1 MIAKTDQTSGNFHRF
16 KIVVRLQWP
25 AKDHALKHRLGVF
38 DRLNTNNQ
46 IKPKEGI
53 VSFTKKIGSRLL
65 RQGLVAA
72 ALTMAALAPAKAE
85 TIKVGVILT
94 YSGRDA
100 ALGEQIDRAI
110 NLFSKL
116 HASELPPGVKIE
128 LVKRDDTGVNPSL
141 AKRLAQELV
150 LRDHVQILTG
160 GQWTPNAMAIAA
172 LTKEAKVPFV
182 TMTAGG
188 STVTQQSP
196 YVVRTG
202 WTLWQTSYPLGEWA
216 AKQGWKTAYT
226 VVSDFAPGYDGEA
239 AFTKSFTEGGGKIVG
254 SVRIPLATT
263 DYLPYF
269 QKVKDTNP
277 DVVYVF
283 NPGGPQATAFM
294 KAFDDIGITKSK
306 IKLIG
311 PLDITSDE
319 ELPNMGRSALGVVTL
334 GQYSPAA
341 ARKANVDFIAAWKKE
356 YGANSVPTYFA
367 VAGWDGMQAIYD
379 AINAQKGNAQKGI
392 IDPDAMMK
400 FLRGWSDPNSP
411 RGPIKIDQQGD
422 LVQNLYLRR
431 VEEKDGHLANIEFA
445 TIGPIG
451 DPWKVFNKK

>member
-1 MIAKTDQTSGNFHRF
+1 MSLAKVIGTGL
-16 KIVVRLQWP
+16 VR
-25 AKDHALKHRLGVF
+25 RCTG
-38 DRLNTNNQ
+38 
-46 IKPKEGI
+46 
-53 VSFTKKIGSRLL
+53 
-65 RQGLVAA
+65 VAA
-72 ALTMAALAPAKAE
+72 ALAIVAAPALVAPAPAAAQTVK
-85 TIKVGVILT
+85 IGVILT

-110 NLFSKL
+110 NLFVKL
-116 HASELPPGVKIE
+116 HASELPPGVKVE
-128 LVKRDDTGVNPSL
+128 LIKRDDTGVNPAL

-150 LRDHVQILTG
+150 LRDQVQILTG

-188 STVTQQSP
+188 SAVTLQSP

-216 AKQGWKTAYT
+216 AKQGWTTAYT
-226 VVSDFAPGYDGEA
+226 AVSDFAPGYDGEA
-239 AFTKSFTEGGGKIVG
+239 AFTKGFTEGGGKIIG
-254 SVRIPLATT
+254 SVRIPLQTT

-269 QKVKDTNP
+269 QKIKDVNP

-283 NPGGPQATAFM
+283 NPGGPQATAYM

-341 ARKANVDFIAAWKKE
+341 TRQTNIDFVAAWKKE
-356 YGANSVPTYFA
+356 YGADSVPTYFA
-367 VAGWDGMQAIYD
+367 MAGWDGMHAIFD
-379 AINAQKGNAQKGI
+379 AIKAQNGI
-392 IDPDAMMK
+392 IDPDRTMK
-400 FLRGWSDPNSP
+400 LLHGWSDPNSP
-411 RGPIKIDQQGD
+411 RGPIRIDQAGD

-445 TIGPIG
+445 TIEQIG
-451 DPWKVFNKK
+451 DPWKMLH

>member
-1 MIAKTDQTSGNFHRF
+1 MS
-16 KIVVRLQWP
+16 L
-25 AKDHALKHRLGVF
+25 
-38 DRLNTNNQ
+38 
-46 IKPKEGI
+46 
-53 VSFTKKIGSRLL
+53 TKKIGGGLL
-65 RQGLVAA
+65 RQGLVVAA
-72 ALTMAALAPAKAE
+72 ALTMSALAPVNAE

-100 ALGEQIDRAI
+100 ALGEQIDRAV
-110 NLFSKL
+110 NLFVKL
-116 HASELPPGVKIE
+116 HANELPPDVKVE
-128 LVKRDDTGVNPSL
+128 LIKRDDTGVNPDL

-150 LRDHVQILTG
+150 LRDQVQILTG

-188 STVTQQSP
+188 SAVTLQSP

-202 WTLWQTSYPLGEWA
+202 WTLWQTSYPLGDWA
-216 AKQGWKTAYT
+216 AKQGWKNAYT
-226 VVSDFAPGYDGEA
+226 VVSDFGPGHDGEA
-239 AFTKSFTEGGGKIVG
+239 AFTKGFTEGGGTIVG
-254 SVRIPLATT
+254 SVRIALKTT

-269 QKVKDTNP
+269 QKIKDVNP
-277 DVVYVF
+277 DVIYMF

-294 KAFDDIGITKSK
+294 KAFDDVGIIKSK

-311 PLDITSDE
+311 PGDITSDD

-341 ARKANVDFIAAWKKE
+341 TRQTNVDFVAAWKKE

-367 VAGWDGMQAIYD
+367 VAGWDGMRAIYD
-379 AINAQKGNAQKGI
+379 AIKAQKGK
-392 IDPDAMMK
+392 IDPDATMK
-400 FLRGWSDPNSP
+400 FLREWSNPNSP
-411 RGPIKIDQQGD
+411 RGPIRIDQAGD

-431 VEEKDGHLANIEFA
+431 VEEKDGRLANIEFA
-445 TIGPIG
+445 TIEQIG

>member
-1 MIAKTDQTSGNFHRF
+1 MN
-16 KIVVRLQWP
+16 
-25 AKDHALKHRLGVF
+25 
-38 DRLNTNNQ
+38 
-46 IKPKEGI
+46 
-53 VSFTKKIGSRLL
+53 FTKKIGAGLL
-65 RQGLVAA
+65 RQGLVVAA
-72 ALTMAALAPAKAE
+72 ALTMAALAPVNAE

-100 ALGEQIDRAI
+100 ALGEQIDRAV
-110 NLFSKL
+110 NLFVKL
-116 HASELPPGVKIE
+116 HASELPPDVKVE
-128 LVKRDDTGVNPSL
+128 LIKRDDTGVNPDL

-150 LRDHVQILTG
+150 LRDQVQILTG

-172 LTKEAKVPFV
+172 LTKDAKVPFV

-188 STVTQQSP
+188 SAVTLQSP

-216 AKQGWKTAYT
+216 AKQGWKNAYT
-226 VVSDFAPGYDGEA
+226 VVSDFGPGHDGEA
-239 AFTKSFTEGGGKIVG
+239 AFTKGFTEGGGTIVG
-254 SVRIPLATT
+254 SVRIALKTT

-269 QKVKDTNP
+269 QKIKDVNP
-277 DVVYVF
+277 DVIYVF

-294 KAFDDIGITKSK
+294 KAFDDVGIIKSK

-311 PLDITSDE
+311 PGDITSDD

-341 ARKANVDFIAAWKKE
+341 TRQTNVDFVAAWKKE

-367 VAGWDGMQAIYD
+367 VAGWDGMRAIYD
-379 AINAQKGNAQKGI
+379 AIKAQKGK
-392 IDPDAMMK
+392 IDPDATMK
-400 FLRGWSDPNSP
+400 FLREWSNPNSP
-411 RGPIKIDQQGD
+411 RGPIRIDQAGD

-431 VEEKDGHLANIEFA
+431 VEEKDGRLANIEFA
-445 TIGPIG
+445 TIEQIG

>member
-1 MIAKTDQTSGNFHRF
+1 MSI
-16 KIVVRLQWP
+16 
-25 AKDHALKHRLGVF
+25 
-38 DRLNTNNQ
+38 
-46 IKPKEGI
+46 IKMM
-53 VSFTKKIGSRLL
+53 FARLL
-65 RQGLVAA
+65 RQGVVVAA
-72 ALTMAALAPAKAE
+72 ALTLTLVAMIPAEAQ
-85 TIKVGVILT
+85 TIKIGVILT
-94 YSGRDA
+94 YSGPDA

-110 NLFSKL
+110 NLFVKL
-116 HASELPPGVKIE
+116 HETELPPGVKVE
-128 LVKRDDTGVNPSL
+128 LLKRDDTGVNPDL

-150 LRDHVQILTG
+150 LRNQVQILTG

-188 STVTQQSP
+188 SAVTLQSP

-216 AKQGWKTAYT
+216 AKQGWKNAYT
-226 VVSDFAPGYDGEA
+226 VVSDFGPGFDGEA
-239 AFTKSFTEGGGKIVG
+239 AFTKGFKEGGGTIVG
-254 SVRIPLATT
+254 SVRIPLKTT

-269 QKVKDTNP
+269 QKIKDVNP

-294 KAFDDIGITKSK
+294 KAFDNLGITKSK

-311 PLDITSDE
+311 PLDITSDD

-341 ARKANVDFIAAWKKE
+341 TRQTNVDFVAAWKKE

-367 VAGWDGMQAIYD
+367 VAGWDGMRAIYD
-379 AINAQKGNAQKGI
+379 AIKAQSGK
-392 IDPDAMMK
+392 IDPDATMK
-400 FLRGWSDPNSP
+400 FLRTWSNPNSP
-411 RGPIKIDQQGD
+411 RGPIRIDQAGD

-431 VEEKDGHLANIEFA
+431 VEEKDGRLANIEFA
-445 TIGPIG
+445 TIEQIG

>member
-1 MIAKTDQTSGNFHRF
+1 MS
-16 KIVVRLQWP
+16 L
-25 AKDHALKHRLGVF
+25 
-38 DRLNTNNQ
+38 
-46 IKPKEGI
+46 
-53 VSFTKKIGSRLL
+53 TKLIGAGLL
-65 RQGLVAA
+65 RAGAVVAA
-72 ALTMAALAPAKAE
+72 ALALMALTPAEAE
-85 TIKVGVILT
+85 TIKIGVILT

-100 ALGEQIDRAI
+100 ALGEQIDRAV
-110 NLFSKL
+110 NLFVKL
-116 HASELPPGVKIE
+116 HENELPPGVKVE
-128 LVKRDDTGVNPSL
+128 LIKRDDTGVNPAL

-150 LRDHVQILTG
+150 LRDQVQILTG

-188 STVTQQSP
+188 SAVTLQSP
-196 YVVRTG
+196 YVVRSG

-216 AKQGWKTAYT
+216 AKQGWKNAYIA
-226 VVSDFAPGYDGEA
+226 VSDFAPGYDGEA

-269 QKVKDTNP
+269 QKIKDMNP

-294 KAFDDIGITKSK
+294 KAFDDIGITRST

-341 ARKANVDFIAAWKKE
+341 TRQTNVDFVAAWKKE
-356 YGANSVPTYFA
+356 YGAGSVPTYFA

-379 AINAQKGNAQKGI
+379 AIKAQKGK
-392 IDPDAMMK
+392 IDPDATMK

-411 RGPIKIDQQGD
+411 RGPIRIDQAGD

-431 VEEKDGHLANIEFA
+431 VEEKDGHLANVEFA
-445 TIGPIG
+445 TIAQTG
-451 DPWKVFNKK
+451 DPWKVFNRQ

>member
-1 MIAKTDQTSGNFHRF
+1 MN
-16 KIVVRLQWP
+16 
-25 AKDHALKHRLGVF
+25 
-38 DRLNTNNQ
+38 
-46 IKPKEGI
+46 
-53 VSFTKKIGSRLL
+53 FTKKIGAGLL
-65 RQGLVAA
+65 RQGLVVAA
-72 ALTMAALAPAKAE
+72 ALTMAALAPVNAE

-100 ALGEQIDRAI
+100 ALGEQIDRAV
-110 NLFSKL
+110 NLFVKL
-116 HASELPPGVKIE
+116 HASELPPDVKVE
-128 LVKRDDTGVNPSL
+128 LIKRDDTGVNPDL

-150 LRDHVQILTG
+150 LRDQVQILTG

-188 STVTQQSP
+188 SAVTLQSP

-202 WTLWQTSYPLGEWA
+202 WTLWQTSYPLGDWA
-216 AKQGWKTAYT
+216 AKQGWKNAYT
-226 VVSDFAPGYDGEA
+226 VVSDFGPGHDGEA
-239 AFTKSFTEGGGKIVG
+239 AFTKGFTEGGGTIVG
-254 SVRIPLATT
+254 SVRIALKTT

-269 QKVKDTNP
+269 QKIKDVNP
-277 DVVYVF
+277 DVIYMF

-294 KAFDDIGITKSK
+294 KAFDDVGIIKSK

-311 PLDITSDE
+311 PGDITSDD

-341 ARKANVDFIAAWKKE
+341 TRQTNVDFVAAWKKE

-367 VAGWDGMQAIYD
+367 VAGWDGMRAIYD
-379 AINAQKGNAQKGI
+379 AIKAQKGK
-392 IDPDAMMK
+392 IDPDATMK
-400 FLRGWSDPNSP
+400 FLREWSNPNSP
-411 RGPIKIDQQGD
+411 RGPIRIDQAGD

-431 VEEKDGHLANIEFA
+431 VEEKDGRLANIEFA
-445 TIGPIG
+445 TIEQIG

>member
-1 MIAKTDQTSGNFHRF
+1 MSLAKVIGTGL
-16 KIVVRLQWP
+16 VR
-25 AKDHALKHRLGVF
+25 RCTG
-38 DRLNTNNQ
+38 
-46 IKPKEGI
+46 
-53 VSFTKKIGSRLL
+53 
-65 RQGLVAA
+65 VAA
-72 ALTMAALAPAKAE
+72 ALAIVAAPALVAPAPAAAQTVK
-85 TIKVGVILT
+85 IGVILT

-110 NLFSKL
+110 NLFVKL
-116 HASELPPGVKIE
+116 HASELPPGVKVE
-128 LVKRDDTGVNPSL
+128 LIKRDDTGVNPAL

-150 LRDHVQILTG
+150 LRDQVQILTG

-188 STVTQQSP
+188 SAVTLQSP

-226 VVSDFAPGYDGEA
+226 AVSDFAPGYDGEA
-239 AFTKSFTEGGGKIVG
+239 AFTKGFTEGGGKIIG
-254 SVRIPLATT
+254 SVRIPLQTT

-269 QKVKDTNP
+269 QKIKDVNP

-283 NPGGPQATAFM
+283 NPGGPQATAYM

-341 ARKANVDFIAAWKKE
+341 TRADQYRFRRCME
-356 YGANSVPTYFA
+356 E
-367 VAGWDGMQAIYD
+367 
-379 AINAQKGNAQKGI
+379 GI
-392 IDPDAMMK
+392 WRR
-400 FLRGWSDPNSP
+400 LGSDLF
-411 RGPIKIDQQGD
+411 RHGRLGRHACD
-422 LVQNLYLRR
+422 LRR
-431 VEEKDGHLANIEFA
+431 DQGAERDHRPRSDHETPAWMV
-445 TIGPIG
+445 GPE
-451 DPWKVFNKK
+451 

>member
-1 MIAKTDQTSGNFHRF
+1 M
-16 KIVVRLQWP
+16 
-25 AKDHALKHRLGVF
+25 
-38 DRLNTNNQ
+38 
-46 IKPKEGI
+46 
-53 VSFTKKIGSRLL
+53 SFTKKIGAGLL
-65 RQGLVAA
+65 RQGLVVAA
-72 ALTMAALAPAKAE
+72 ALTMTALAPVNAE

-100 ALGEQIDRAI
+100 ALGEQIDRAV
-110 NLFSKL
+110 NLFVKL
-116 HASELPPGVKIE
+116 HASELPPDVKVE
-128 LVKRDDTGVNPSL
+128 LIKRDDTGVNPDL

-150 LRDHVQILTG
+150 LRDQVQILTG

-172 LTKEAKVPFV
+172 LTKDAKVPFV

-188 STVTQQSP
+188 SAVTLQSP

-216 AKQGWKTAYT
+216 AKQGWKNAYT
-226 VVSDFAPGYDGEA
+226 VVSDFGPGHDGEA
-239 AFTKSFTEGGGKIVG
+239 AFTKGFTEGGGTIVG
-254 SVRIPLATT
+254 SVRIALKTT

-269 QKVKDTNP
+269 QKIKDVNP
-277 DVVYVF
+277 DVIYVF

-294 KAFDDIGITKSK
+294 KAFDDVGIIKSK

-311 PLDITSDE
+311 PGDITSDD

-341 ARKANVDFIAAWKKE
+341 TRQTNVDFVAAWKKE

-367 VAGWDGMQAIYD
+367 VAGWDGMRAIYD
-379 AINAQKGNAQKGI
+379 AIKAQKGK
-392 IDPDAMMK
+392 IDPDATMK
-400 FLRGWSDPNSP
+400 FLREWSNPNSP
-411 RGPIKIDQQGD
+411 RGPIRIDQAGD

-431 VEEKDGHLANIEFA
+431 VEEKDGRLANIEFA
-445 TIGPIG
+445 TIEQIG

>member
-1 MIAKTDQTSGNFHRF
+1 M
-16 KIVVRLQWP
+16 
-25 AKDHALKHRLGVF
+25 
-38 DRLNTNNQ
+38 
-46 IKPKEGI
+46 EGI
-53 VSFTKKIGSRLL
+53 VSFTKKIGAGLL
-65 RQGLVAA
+65 RQGLVVAA
-72 ALTMAALAPAKAE
+72 ALTMTALAPVNAE
-85 TIKVGVILT
+85 TIRVGVILT

-100 ALGEQIDRAI
+100 ALGEQIDRAV
-110 NLFSKL
+110 NLFVKL
-116 HASELPPGVKIE
+116 HASELPPDVKVE
-128 LVKRDDTGVNPSL
+128 LIKRDDTGVNPDL

-150 LRDHVQILTG
+150 LRDQVQILTG

-172 LTKEAKVPFV
+172 LTKDAKVPFV

-188 STVTQQSP
+188 SAVTLQSP

-216 AKQGWKTAYT
+216 AKQGWKNAYT
-226 VVSDFAPGYDGEA
+226 VVSDFGPGHDGEA
-239 AFTKSFTEGGGKIVG
+239 AFTKGFTEGGGTIVG
-254 SVRIPLATT
+254 SVRIALKTT

-269 QKVKDTNP
+269 QKIKDVNP
-277 DVVYVF
+277 DVIYVF

-294 KAFDDIGITKSK
+294 KAFDDVGIIKSK

-311 PLDITSDE
+311 PGDITSDD

-341 ARKANVDFIAAWKKE
+341 TRQTNVDFVAAWKKE

-367 VAGWDGMQAIYD
+367 VAGWDGMRAIYD
-379 AINAQKGNAQKGI
+379 TIKAQKGK
-392 IDPDAMMK
+392 IDPEATMK
-400 FLRGWSDPNSP
+400 FLREWSNPNSP
-411 RGPIKIDQQGD
+411 RGPIRIDQAGD

-431 VEEKDGHLANIEFA
+431 VEEKDGRLANIEFA
-445 TIGPIG
+445 TIEQIG

>member
-1 MIAKTDQTSGNFHRF
+1 MSFAKMIGTGL
-16 KIVVRLQWP
+16 V
-25 AKDHALKHRLGVF
+25 
-38 DRLNTNNQ
+38 
-46 IKPKEGI
+46 
-53 VSFTKKIGSRLL
+53 
-65 RQGLVAA
+65 RQGAAVAA
-72 ALTMAALAPAKAE
+72 ALALVAAPALVAPAPARAQTVK
-85 TIKVGVILT
+85 IGMILT

-100 ALGEQIDRAI
+100 ALGQQIDRAVD
-110 NLFSKL
+110 LFVKL
-116 HASELPPGVKIE
+116 HASELPPGVKVE
-128 LVKRDDTGVNPSL
+128 LIKRDDTGVNPAL

-150 LRDHVQILTG
+150 LRDQVQILTG

-172 LTKEAKVPFV
+172 LTKEARVPFV

-188 STVTQQSP
+188 STVTLQSP

-202 WTLWQTSYPLGEWA
+202 WTLWQTSYPLGQWA

-226 VVSDFAPGYDGEA
+226 AVSDFAPGYDGEA
-239 AFTKSFTEGGGKIVG
+239 AFTKSFTEGGGKIIG
-254 SVRIPLATT
+254 SVRIPLQTT

-269 QKVKDTNP
+269 QKIKDMNP

-341 ARKANVDFIAAWKKE
+341 TRQSNVDFVAAWKKQ
-356 YGANSVPTYFA
+356 YGADAVPTYFA
-367 VAGWDGMQAIYD
+367 MAGWDGMHAIFD
-379 AINAQKGNAQKGI
+379 AIKAQKGN
-392 IDPDAMMK
+392 IDPDRTMK

-411 RGPIKIDQQGD
+411 RGPIRIDQAGD

-445 TIGPIG
+445 TIEQIG
-451 DPWKVFNKK
+451 DPWKVFHNK

>member
-1 MIAKTDQTSGNFHRF
+1 MT
-16 KIVVRLQWP
+16 
-25 AKDHALKHRLGVF
+25 
-38 DRLNTNNQ
+38 
-46 IKPKEGI
+46 
-53 VSFTKKIGSRLL
+53 
-65 RQGLVAA
+65 
-72 ALTMAALAPAKAE
+72 ALAPVNAE

-100 ALGEQIDRAI
+100 ALGEQIDRAV
-110 NLFSKL
+110 NLFVKL
-116 HASELPPGVKIE
+116 HASELPPDVKVE
-128 LVKRDDTGVNPSL
+128 LIKRDDTGVNPDL

-150 LRDHVQILTG
+150 LRDQVQILTG

-188 STVTQQSP
+188 SAVTLQSP

-216 AKQGWKTAYT
+216 AKQGWKNAYT
-226 VVSDFAPGYDGEA
+226 VVSDFGPGHDGEA
-239 AFTKSFTEGGGKIVG
+239 AFTKGFTEGGGTIVG
-254 SVRIPLATT
+254 SVRIALKTT

-269 QKVKDTNP
+269 QKIKDVNP
-277 DVVYVF
+277 DVIYVF

-294 KAFDDIGITKSK
+294 KAFDDVGIIKSK

-311 PLDITSDE
+311 PGDITSDD

-341 ARKANVDFIAAWKKE
+341 TRQTNVDFVAAWKKE

-367 VAGWDGMQAIYD
+367 VAGWDGMRAIYD
-379 AINAQKGNAQKGI
+379 AIKAQKGK
-392 IDPDAMMK
+392 IDPDATMK
-400 FLRGWSDPNSP
+400 FLREWSNPNSP
-411 RGPIKIDQQGD
+411 RGPIRIDQAGD

-431 VEEKDGHLANIEFA
+431 VEEKDGRLANIEFA
-445 TIGPIG
+445 TIEQIG

>member
-1 MIAKTDQTSGNFHRF
+1 M
-16 KIVVRLQWP
+16 
-25 AKDHALKHRLGVF
+25 
-38 DRLNTNNQ
+38 
-46 IKPKEGI
+46 EGI
-53 VSFTKKIGSRLL
+53 VSFTKKIGAGLL
-65 RQGLVAA
+65 RQGLVVAA
-72 ALTMAALAPAKAE
+72 ALTMSALAPVNAE

-100 ALGEQIDRAI
+100 ALGEQIDRAV
-110 NLFSKL
+110 NLFVKL
-116 HASELPPGVKIE
+116 HASELPPDVKVE
-128 LVKRDDTGVNPSL
+128 LIKRDDTGVNPDL

-150 LRDHVQILTG
+150 LRDQVQILTG

-188 STVTQQSP
+188 SAVTLQSP

-216 AKQGWKTAYT
+216 AKQGWKNAYT
-226 VVSDFAPGYDGEA
+226 VVSDFGPGHDGEA
-239 AFTKSFTEGGGKIVG
+239 AFTKGFTEGGGTIVG
-254 SVRIPLATT
+254 SVRIALKTT

-269 QKVKDTNP
+269 QKIKDVNP
-277 DVVYVF
+277 DVIYMF

-294 KAFDDIGITKSK
+294 KAFDDVGIIKSK

-311 PLDITSDE
+311 PGDITSDD

-341 ARKANVDFIAAWKKE
+341 TRQTNVDFVAAWKKE

-367 VAGWDGMQAIYD
+367 VAGWDGMRAIYD
-379 AINAQKGNAQKGI
+379 AIKAQKGK
-392 IDPDAMMK
+392 IDPDATMK
-400 FLRGWSDPNSP
+400 FLREWSNPNSP
-411 RGPIKIDQQGD
+411 RGPIRIDQAGD

-431 VEEKDGHLANIEFA
+431 VEEKDGRLANIEFA
-445 TIGPIG
+445 TIEQIG

>member
-1 MIAKTDQTSGNFHRF
+1 M
-16 KIVVRLQWP
+16 
-25 AKDHALKHRLGVF
+25 
-38 DRLNTNNQ
+38 
-46 IKPKEGI
+46 
-53 VSFTKKIGSRLL
+53 SFTKKIGGGLL
-65 RQGLVAA
+65 RQGLVVAA
-72 ALTMAALAPAKAE
+72 ALTMSALAPVNAE

-100 ALGEQIDRAI
+100 ALGEQIDRAV
-110 NLFSKL
+110 NLFVKL
-116 HASELPPGVKIE
+116 HANELPPDVKVE
-128 LVKRDDTGVNPSL
+128 LIKRDDTGVNPDL

-150 LRDHVQILTG
+150 LRDQVQILTG

-188 STVTQQSP
+188 SAVTLQSP

-202 WTLWQTSYPLGEWA
+202 WTLWQTSYPLGDWA
-216 AKQGWKTAYT
+216 AKQGWKNAYT
-226 VVSDFAPGYDGEA
+226 VVSDFGPGHDGEA
-239 AFTKSFTEGGGKIVG
+239 AFTKGFTEGGGTIVG
-254 SVRIPLATT
+254 SVRIALKTT

-269 QKVKDTNP
+269 QKIKDVNP
-277 DVVYVF
+277 DVIYMF

-294 KAFDDIGITKSK
+294 KAFDDVGIIKSK

-311 PLDITSDE
+311 PGDITSDD

-341 ARKANVDFIAAWKKE
+341 TRQTNVDFVAAWKKE

-367 VAGWDGMQAIYD
+367 VAGWDGMRAIYD
-379 AINAQKGNAQKGI
+379 AIKAQKGK
-392 IDPDAMMK
+392 IDPDATMK
-400 FLRGWSDPNSP
+400 FLREWSNPNSP
-411 RGPIKIDQQGD
+411 RGPIRIDQAGD

-431 VEEKDGHLANIEFA
+431 VEEKDGRLANIEFA
-445 TIGPIG
+445 TIEQIG

>member
-1 MIAKTDQTSGNFHRF
+1 MSFAKVIGTGL
-16 KIVVRLQWP
+16 VRLAGVAATLAIVAAP
-25 AKDHALKHRLGVF
+25 A
-38 DRLNTNNQ
+38 
-46 IKPKEGI
+46 
-53 VSFTKKIGSRLL
+53 
-65 RQGLVAA
+65 LVAPVPA
-72 ALTMAALAPAKAE
+72 AAQTVK
-85 TIKVGVILT
+85 IGVILT

-100 ALGEQIDRAI
+100 ALGEQIDRAV
-110 NLFSKL
+110 NLFVKL
-116 HASELPPGVKIE
+116 HASELPPGVKVE
-128 LVKRDDTGVNPSL
+128 LIKRDDTGVNPSL

-150 LRDHVQILTG
+150 LRDQVQILTG

-188 STVTQQSP
+188 SAVTLQSP

-216 AKQGWKTAYT
+216 AKQGWTTAYT
-226 VVSDFAPGYDGEA
+226 AVSDFAPGYDGEA
-239 AFTKSFTEGGGKIVG
+239 AFTKGFTEGGGKIIG
-254 SVRIPLATT
+254 SVRIPLQTT

-269 QKVKDTNP
+269 QKIKDMNP
-277 DVVYVF
+277 EVVYVF
-283 NPGGPQATAFM
+283 NPSGPQATAFM

-311 PLDITSDE
+311 PLDITSDD

-341 ARKANVDFIAAWKKE
+341 TRPANVDFVAAWKKE
-356 YGANSVPTYFA
+356 YGADSVPTFFA
-367 VAGWDGMQAIYD
+367 MAGWDGMHAIFD
-379 AINAQKGNAQKGI
+379 AIKAQNGI
-392 IDPDAMMK
+392 IDPDRTMK
-400 FLRGWSDPNSP
+400 LLHGWSDPNSP
-411 RGPIKIDQQGD
+411 RGPIRIDQAGD

-445 TIGPIG
+445 TIEQIG

>member
-1 MIAKTDQTSGNFHRF
+1 
-16 KIVVRLQWP
+16 
-25 AKDHALKHRLGVF
+25 
-38 DRLNTNNQ
+38 
-46 IKPKEGI
+46 
-53 VSFTKKIGSRLL
+53 VSFTKKIGAGLL
-65 RQGLVAA
+65 RQGLVVAA
-72 ALTMAALAPAKAE
+72 ALTMTALAPVNAE

-100 ALGEQIDRAI
+100 ALGEQIDRAV
-110 NLFSKL
+110 NLFVKL
-116 HASELPPGVKIE
+116 HASELPPDVKVE
-128 LVKRDDTGVNPSL
+128 LIKRDDTGVNPDL

-150 LRDHVQILTG
+150 LRDQVQILTG

-172 LTKEAKVPFV
+172 LTKDAKVPFV

-188 STVTQQSP
+188 SAVTLQSP

-216 AKQGWKTAYT
+216 AKQGWKNAYT
-226 VVSDFAPGYDGEA
+226 VVSDFGPGHDGEA
-239 AFTKSFTEGGGKIVG
+239 AFTKGFTEGGGTIVG
-254 SVRIPLATT
+254 SVRIALKTT

-269 QKVKDTNP
+269 QKIKDVNP
-277 DVVYVF
+277 DVIYVF

-294 KAFDDIGITKSK
+294 KAFDDVGIIKSK

-311 PLDITSDE
+311 PGDITSDD

-341 ARKANVDFIAAWKKE
+341 TRQTNVDFVAAWKKE

-367 VAGWDGMQAIYD
+367 VAGWDGMRAIYD
-379 AINAQKGNAQKGI
+379 AIKAQKGK
-392 IDPDAMMK
+392 IDPDATMK
-400 FLRGWSDPNSP
+400 FLREWSNPNSP
-411 RGPIKIDQQGD
+411 RGPIRIDQAGD

-431 VEEKDGHLANIEFA
+431 VEEKDGRLANIEFA
-445 TIGPIG
+445 TIEQIG

>member
-1 MIAKTDQTSGNFHRF
+1 MS
-16 KIVVRLQWP
+16 L
-25 AKDHALKHRLGVF
+25 
-38 DRLNTNNQ
+38 
-46 IKPKEGI
+46 
-53 VSFTKKIGSRLL
+53 TKKIGAELL
-65 RQGLVAA
+65 RQGLVVAA
-72 ALTMAALAPAKAE
+72 ALTMTALAPVNAE

-100 ALGEQIDRAI
+100 ALGEQIDRAV
-110 NLFSKL
+110 NLFVKL
-116 HASELPPGVKIE
+116 HASELPPDVKVE
-128 LVKRDDTGVNPSL
+128 LIKRDDTGVNPDL

-150 LRDHVQILTG
+150 LRDQVQILTG

-188 STVTQQSP
+188 SAVTLQSP

-216 AKQGWKTAYT
+216 AKQGWKNAYT
-226 VVSDFAPGYDGEA
+226 VVSDFGPGHDGEA
-239 AFTKSFTEGGGKIVG
+239 AFTKGFTEGGGTIVG
-254 SVRIPLATT
+254 SVRIALKTT

-269 QKVKDTNP
+269 QKIKDVNP
-277 DVVYVF
+277 DVIYVF

-294 KAFDDIGITKSK
+294 KAFDDVGIIKSK

-311 PLDITSDE
+311 PGDITSDD

-341 ARKANVDFIAAWKKE
+341 TRQTNVDFVAAWKKQ

-367 VAGWDGMQAIYD
+367 VAGWDGMRAIYD
-379 AINAQKGNAQKGI
+379 AIKAQKGK
-392 IDPDAMMK
+392 IDPDATMK
-400 FLRGWSDPNSP
+400 FLREWSNPNSP
-411 RGPIKIDQQGD
+411 RGPIRIDQAGD

-431 VEEKDGHLANIEFA
+431 VEEKDGRLANIEFA
-445 TIGPIG
+445 TIEQIG